1 MIFNSK
7 PKIYQVQP
15 VIPHNLPQ
23 NLACRNL
30 YAIYDI
36 YHEQTTIAYIYQEQ
50 PTIVDIYQ
58 K

>member
-7 PKIYQVQP
+7 PKIYRVQP
-15 VIPHNLPQ
+15 VIPQNLPQ
-23 NLACRNL
+23 NPACRNL

-36 YHEQTTIAYIYQEQ
+36 HEQTTIAYIYQEQ